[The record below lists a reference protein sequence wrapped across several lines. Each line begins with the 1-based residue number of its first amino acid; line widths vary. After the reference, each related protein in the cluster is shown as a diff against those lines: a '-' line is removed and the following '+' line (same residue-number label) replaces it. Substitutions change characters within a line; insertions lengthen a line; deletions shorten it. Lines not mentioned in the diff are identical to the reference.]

1 MKKIVLISLL
11 ILSAFNIQSQNVIIR
26 SGILSVKDVEV
37 FANLTPY
44 TGGAIGFDTR
54 YQGVR
59 GTTRLFDTLLKSLV
73 LVKGEK
79 VYYEFNA
86 DIDLVSNSLIITHPN
101 TGKLM
106 EILSDKIEEL
116 IVINGDEKLVFR
128 TTAGRP
134 FEKEIKENR
143 FYQILK
149 GDSNQFIRVPVK
161 DFIEADYKRI
171 HSPDRRYDEFKL
183 VNRYY
188 IEGPDKVFHR
198 VQLNSK
204 SLAKLFPDKK
214 DMIVTTF
221 KEGKDADPEKRV
233 IEILE
238 KF

>member
-54 YQGVR
+54 YQGVK

-79 VYYEFNA
+79 VYYEFDA

-128 TTAGRP
+128 TTAGKP
-134 FEKEIKENR
+134 FAKEIKENR

-149 GDSNQFIRVPVK
+149 GDPNQFIRVPVK

-204 SLAKLFPDKK
+204 SLSKLFPDKK